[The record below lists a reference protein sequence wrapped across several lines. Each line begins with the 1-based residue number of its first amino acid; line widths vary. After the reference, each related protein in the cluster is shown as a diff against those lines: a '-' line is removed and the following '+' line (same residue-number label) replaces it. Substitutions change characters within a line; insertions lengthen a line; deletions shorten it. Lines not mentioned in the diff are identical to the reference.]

1 LTFSSNVMTN
11 GPAAPDGGFVPEP
24 VKSSVDQVRLSILD
38 AIASGRVRP
47 GDRLPSELEQAR
59 GFQVSRTA
67 VREALRSLAELGLIS
82 TVQGRGGGSFVNRMD
97 SEPVERNLKE
107 AVELLL
113 HFDAVELGEV
123 LEARRALEAV
133 CARMGARRPAR
144 GVLAELEAT
153 LARARDEE
161 LSAAEWLELDI
172 AFHRGVAR
180 SAGNRVLTLPLASL
194 HAIVQP
200 RLNESILPLLRRAEV
215 NAQHQAIYEA
225 IGGREPDAAA
235 AAVDRHLD
243 YLERLYRKAGLL

>member
-1 LTFSSNVMTN
+1 MTN

-113 HFDAVELGEV
+113 RQAILEPRRGRQVDRCDRPEHDQAEHHRKAVAERPQRVHG
-123 LEARRALEAV
+123 ASPRRGSGSPRRA
-133 CARMGARRPAR
+133 R
-144 GVLAELEAT
+144 
-153 LARARDEE
+153 
-161 LSAAEWLELDI
+161 
-172 AFHRGVAR
+172 
-180 SAGNRVLTLPLASL
+180 
-194 HAIVQP
+194 
-200 RLNESILPLLRRAEV
+200 
-215 NAQHQAIYEA
+215 
-225 IGGREPDAAA
+225 
-235 AAVDRHLD
+235 
-243 YLERLYRKAGLL
+243 